1 MLTEI
6 PHDQVFHPGGPAPE
20 QDCTSG
26 TTNGDL
32 ERIQFNAISINEFR
46 DVADQSNVELQALRF
61 KWRREVR
68 LQAFGQPR
76 TIWDDRI
83 PESTFQAWTK
93 LPVPIP

>member
-1 MLTEI
+1 M
-6 PHDQVFHPGGPAPE
+6 
-20 QDCTSG
+20 SG

-76 TIWDDRI
+76 TICMIGFRKSPSRLGPSSLCQFPND
-83 PESTFQAWTK
+83 
-93 LPVPIP
+93 